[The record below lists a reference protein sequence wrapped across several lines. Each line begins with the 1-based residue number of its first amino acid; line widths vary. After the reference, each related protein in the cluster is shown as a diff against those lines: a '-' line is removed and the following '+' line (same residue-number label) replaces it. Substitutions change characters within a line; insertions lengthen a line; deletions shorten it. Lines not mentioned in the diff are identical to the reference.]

1 MFPALRGEGPLR
13 WPFALADLQM
23 KLPPFSPAAARE
35 LRASLGYTQQ
45 QMADAVLLSRRAGW
59 AEYEGGTETPSPQTW
74 ALALIVAG
82 RHPLYALREGAAH
95 GSPSAQP

>member
-1 MFPALRGEGPLR
+1 MT
-13 WPFALADLQM
+13 
-23 KLPPFSPAAARE
+23 LPPFSPAAARE

-95 GSPSAQP
+95 SSPSSQSNQPDHLTDQPAA